1 MTESKAMSPYGDSR
15 LDWGV
20 KKTKRIVVLSPSI
33 VIINLCNVVAHS
45 QNFWVNLASKA
56 IVH

>member
-20 KKTKRIVVLSPSI
+20 KKITGNAFNM
-33 VIINLCNVVAHS
+33 IIKHDHIIHS
-45 QNFWVNLASKA
+45 LPATCPHLKD
-56 IVH
+56 